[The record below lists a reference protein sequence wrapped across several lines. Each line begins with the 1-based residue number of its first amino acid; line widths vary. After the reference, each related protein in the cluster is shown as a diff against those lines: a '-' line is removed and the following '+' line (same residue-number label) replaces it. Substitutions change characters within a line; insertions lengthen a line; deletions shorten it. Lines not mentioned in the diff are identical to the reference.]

1 VHFLRQPSEH
11 PATGLTIGDLGETL
25 RYETAMQV
33 MERPTWITFDHNC
46 MPAARLK
53 RPPSRGTC
61 SASEGLNHH
70 FIHKFG
76 VSAMRKLTER
86 SGKVGYILM
95 WLLGIPI
102 PILLIIFLLR
112 GCN

>member
-1 VHFLRQPSEH
+1 
-11 PATGLTIGDLGETL
+11 
-25 RYETAMQV
+25 
-33 MERPTWITFDHNC
+33 
-46 MPAARLK
+46 
-53 RPPSRGTC
+53 
-61 SASEGLNHH
+61 
-70 FIHKFG
+70 
-76 VSAMRKLTER
+76 MRKLTER